1 MINSNSGQMAVTLTA
16 GAVTLAIGLTVGI
29 FTQFEQG
36 QQAIENNRILKYENH
51 QLRMENRDLKNY
63 QAGYERATTQSN

>member
-1 MINSNSGQMAVTLTA
+1 MINSNSDKMAGTLTA
-16 GAVTLAIGLTVGI
+16 GAVTLVIGLTVGI
-29 FTQFEQG
+29 LTQIQQG
-36 QQAIENNRILKYENH
+36 QQAIENNRILKYEIY

>member
-1 MINSNSGQMAVTLTA
+1 MINSNSDKMAATLTT
-16 GAVTLAIGLTVGI
+16 GAVTLVIGLTIGI

-36 QQAIENNRILKYENH
+36 QQAIENNRILKYEIY
-51 QLRMENRDLKNY
+51 QLRIENRDLKNY